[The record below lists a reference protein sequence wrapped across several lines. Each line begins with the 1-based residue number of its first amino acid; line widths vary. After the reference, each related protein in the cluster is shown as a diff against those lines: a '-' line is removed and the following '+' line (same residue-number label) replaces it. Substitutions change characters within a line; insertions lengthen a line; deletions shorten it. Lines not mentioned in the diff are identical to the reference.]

1 MSGNTVIGNRTLVFE
16 SPLPARP
23 KKRSTLANPREA
35 LPRRNNEISGVMKS
49 KLLLL
54 AVLLAV
60 LLLAVAGLSVALAQ
74 SKRSRAAKEF
84 MRDKLELSQ
93 RVLEGL
99 ATEDFDLIIA
109 KGTRL
114 GAMSKEADWRLF
126 ENPDYDQQ
134 SAVFRRHVNSLVK
147 VAKDKNLDAA
157 TLAYVR
163 VTMSCVDCHKLVRGK
178 LVASADDLQAA
189 ALAARPRLD

>member
-1 MSGNTVIGNRTLVFE
+1 
-16 SPLPARP
+16 
-23 KKRSTLANPREA
+23 
-35 LPRRNNEISGVMKS
+35 MKS
-49 KLLLL
+49 KLLIITILI
-54 AVLLAV
+54 AA
-60 LLLAVAGLSVALAQ
+60 AAGLSVALAQ
-74 SKRSRAAKEF
+74 TKRSRAAKEF

-99 ATEDFDLIIA
+99 ATEDYDLIIA

-114 GAMSKEADWRLF
+114 SAMTKEADWRLF

-134 SAVFRRHVNSLVK
+134 SVTFRRHVNSLVK
-147 VAKDKNLDAA
+147 AAKDKNLDAA

-178 LVASADDLQAA
+178 LVASADDLRTTT
-189 ALAARPRLD
+189 LAARLRLD

>member
-1 MSGNTVIGNRTLVFE
+1 MNLSSFT
-16 SPLPARP
+16 
-23 KKRSTLANPREA
+23 PRKT
-35 LPRRNNEISGVMKS
+35 G
-49 KLLLL
+49 KLLLTVVLVVVVGL
-54 AVLLAV
+54 ATAF
-60 LLLAVAGLSVALAQ
+60 AQ

-99 ATEDFDLIIA
+99 ATEDYDLIIT

-114 GAMSKEADWRLF
+114 SAMSQEADWRVF

-134 SAVFRRHVNSLVK
+134 SVIFRRHVDSLVK
-147 VAKDKNLDAA
+147 AAKDKNLDAA

-178 LVASADDLQAA
+178 LVASGEDFPFSNDSALSLTREGEQPASSAKRIGWQAA
-189 ALAARPRLD
+189 NITKAINGRTTAIRQN